1 MSFPRMRESSKT
13 TKAYF
18 FLLSKRDKSYFLELP
33 LIVFTKYFV
42 ISEISFYF
50 DEFTEIGFNN

>member
-1 MSFPRMRESSKT
+1 MRESSKT